1 MYELTAVTKEE
12 NFAPLKEVLA
22 RSGVKILSEEAPKK
36 IHMFYPVKKERY
48 GFLGVF
54 KFESA
59 PEALGRLSADL
70 NLKGEVLRFVIVKPK
85 KVKIRENESPTRSTA
100 PRDFLKAPIVKKPA
114 EAALTNEELEKKIE
128 EILK

>member
-22 RSGVKILSEEAPKK
+22 RGGAKILSEEAPKK
-36 IHMFYPVKKERY
+36 IHLFYPVKSERY

-59 PEALGRLSADL
+59 PEALERLSADL

-85 KVKIRENESPTRSTA
+85 KAEIRESEKPVRSVA
-100 PRDFLKAPIVKKPA
+100 PRDFSKAPVVKKSV

>member
-12 NFAPLKEVLA
+12 NFAPLKEIIA
-22 RSGVKILSEEAPKK
+22 RGGAKILSEEVAKK
-36 IHMFYPVKKERY
+36 IQLFYPVKNERY

-59 PEALGRLSADL
+59 PDALPAISNDL
-70 NLKGEVLRFVIVKPK
+70 NMKGDVLRFIIVKSRE
-85 KVKIRENESPTRSTA
+85 VKAGEGEKQANPA
-100 PRDFLKAPIVKKPA
+100 PRDFVRAQPSKKPA